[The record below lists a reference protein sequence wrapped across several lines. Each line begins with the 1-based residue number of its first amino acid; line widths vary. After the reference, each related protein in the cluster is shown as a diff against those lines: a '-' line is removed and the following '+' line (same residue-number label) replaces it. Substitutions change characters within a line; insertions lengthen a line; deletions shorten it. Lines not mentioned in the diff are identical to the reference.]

1 MRSLSGP
8 LILGLVALV
17 AAGCEE
23 TVDDPTPSINTS
35 VALNTASAVLMLGS
49 LGAEAGHVAE
59 TPDFSF
65 GACPTLDEDGDEIVA
80 DYGAGCAPGSGITA
94 DELSGL
100 LTLISPATNS
110 IAYGTTSAFGFAD
123 LPVGGDFTLAT
134 SRTGDDVQVDF
145 DVDAL
150 SWTADGTERT
160 LSGLFTLSVTPEG
173 TTIDLTRAVLTRAG
187 SPAVAIEAAG
197 LFVAAGELGACPWP
211 SAGRIDLER
220 EGEEAAA
227 VFDESSAD
235 AGAFTVT
242 LDDGTEGQAV
252 FACEPAPADGE

>member
-65 GACPTLDEDGDEIVA
+65 
-80 DYGAGCAPGSGITA
+80 GAGCAPGSGITA